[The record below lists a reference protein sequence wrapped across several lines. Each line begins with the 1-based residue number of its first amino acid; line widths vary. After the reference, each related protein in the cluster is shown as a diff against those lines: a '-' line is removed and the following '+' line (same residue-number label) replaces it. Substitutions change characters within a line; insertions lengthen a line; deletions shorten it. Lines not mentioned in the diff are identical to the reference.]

1 MTDTP
6 DADADASPPTDA
18 DATPNDRPDADGEPA
33 VTAAPDEVAGSER
46 EDEGRT
52 RRLRSLLDKA
62 ALGAFVFV
70 ALVTSIGFYRYT
82 GATVRTWVDPAYQ
95 PIVLAAFNLALLFV
109 AAAGVSV
116 QLRRLGED

>member
-6 DADADASPPTDA
+6 DADADASPPTDP
-18 DATPNDRPDADGEPA
+18 DASSDHRPDADGAPA
-33 VTAAPDEVAGSER
+33 VDAAPDEDPDPGR

-52 RRLRSLLDKA
+52 RRLRSILDKA

-70 ALVTSIGFYRYT
+70 ALVTAIGFYRYT

>member
-6 DADADASPPTDA
+6 DVDTTASPTTDP
-18 DATPNDRPDADGEPA
+18 DGRSATDPHERSATDPDQE
-33 VTAAPDEVAGSER
+33 
-46 EDEGRT
+46 EGGRR
-52 RRLRSLLDKA
+52 RRLKDLLDKA

-70 ALVTSIGFYRYT
+70 ALVTAIGFYRYT

-109 AAAGVSV
+109 AIAGASV

>member
-1 MTDTP
+1 MSETP
-6 DADADASPPTDA
+6 DADTDASLAA
-18 DATPNDRPDADGEPA
+18 DPDESAD
-33 VTAAPDEVAGSER
+33 TAPDPE
-46 EDEGRT
+46 EDGRR
-52 RRLRSLLDKA
+52 RRLGDLLDKA

-70 ALVTSIGFYRYT
+70 ALVTAIGFYRYT

-116 QLRRLGED
+116 QLRRIGGE